1 MLKSEDI
8 NHLSDLARIAITD
21 TEKTEFLPQLDTV
34 LGYVSELSNIT
45 TEEDATLR
53 AGDLR
58 NVLREDADAYEGG
71 TWTRKILNN
80 MPKTED
86 GYLKVEQIL

>member
-71 TWTRKILNN
+71 TWTEKILNN